1 MKNIHRIGA
10 VIAGLAL
17 AYPAPLAMAVPQ
29 NTASNQAQTIAATQP
44 ARVVTQDD
52 VHEAQKS
59 LKTPIIKS
67 FKHKKS
73 LKMHKANLMV
83 LKKI

>member
-52 VHEAQKS
+52 VNEAQKS

-67 FKHKKS
+67 CKHKKS

>member
-1 MKNIHRIGA
+1 MNMKNIHRIGA

-52 VHEAQKS
+52 VNEAQK
-59 LKTPIIKS
+59 
-67 FKHKKS
+67 
-73 LKMHKANLMV
+73 KA
-83 LKKI
+83 